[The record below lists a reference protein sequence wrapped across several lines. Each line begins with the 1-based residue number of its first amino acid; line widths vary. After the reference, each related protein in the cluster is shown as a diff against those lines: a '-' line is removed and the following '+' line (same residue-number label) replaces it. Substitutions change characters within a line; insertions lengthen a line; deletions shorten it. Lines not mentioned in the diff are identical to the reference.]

1 MNHVYRFLVKEV
13 SNIHVK
19 LKSRKMKIP
28 EEVKISDNGFVFNS
42 KTGDSFSL
50 NPFGL
55 ELIKNIQEE
64 KKLESLKKEITEK
77 YDVDDLTFE
86 KDFYEFCALLKHHQI
101 ILQGNPM
108 DFK

>member
-1 MNHVYRFLVKEV
+1 
-13 SNIHVK
+13 
-19 LKSRKMKIP
+19 MKIA

-55 ELIKNIQEE
+55 ELIKTIKEE
-64 KKLESLKKEITEK
+64 KDLEILKNELLEK
-77 YDVDDLTFE
+77 YDVDDLTLE

-101 ILQGNPM
+101 IIQDNPL

>member
-1 MNHVYRFLVKEV
+1 
-13 SNIHVK
+13 
-19 LKSRKMKIP
+19 MKIP

-64 KKLESLKKEITEK
+64 KDVASLKKEITEK

>member
-1 MNHVYRFLVKEV
+1 
-13 SNIHVK
+13 
-19 LKSRKMKIP
+19 MKIS

-55 ELIKNIQEE
+55 EMIKSIKEGKDFE
-64 KKLESLKKEITEK
+64 ILKNEILQK

-86 KDFYEFCALLKHHQI
+86 KDYYEFCALLKHHQI
-101 ILQGNPM
+101 VVQDNPT

>member
-1 MNHVYRFLVKEV
+1 
-13 SNIHVK
+13 
-19 LKSRKMKIP
+19 MKIA

-55 ELIKNIQEE
+55 EMIKSIREE
-64 KKLESLKKEITEK
+64 KDFEQLKKEILEK
-77 YDVDDLTFE
+77 YDVDDLSVE
-86 KDFYEFCALLKHHQI
+86 KDYYEFCALLKHYQI
-101 ILQGNPM
+101 ISQDNPM

>member
-1 MNHVYRFLVKEV
+1 
-13 SNIHVK
+13 
-19 LKSRKMKIP
+19 MKIP

-55 ELIKNIQEE
+55 ELIKYIQEE
-64 KKLESLKKEITEK
+64 KELQSLKKEMTLK

>member
-1 MNHVYRFLVKEV
+1 
-13 SNIHVK
+13 
-19 LKSRKMKIP
+19 MKIP

-50 NPFGL
+50 NPIGL
-55 ELIKNIQEE
+55 ELIKKIQEE
-64 KKLESLKKEITEK
+64 KDFGIVKTEILEK
-77 YDVDDLTFE
+77 YDVDDLSFE

-101 ILQGNPM
+101 IIQGNPL

>member
-1 MNHVYRFLVKEV
+1 
-13 SNIHVK
+13 
-19 LKSRKMKIP
+19 MKIP

-55 ELIKNIQEE
+55 ELIKYIQEE
-64 KKLESLKKEITEK
+64 KELESLKKEMILK

>member
-1 MNHVYRFLVKEV
+1 
-13 SNIHVK
+13 
-19 LKSRKMKIP
+19 MKIA

-64 KKLESLKKEITEK
+64 KDLESLKKEISEK

>member
-1 MNHVYRFLVKEV
+1 
-13 SNIHVK
+13 
-19 LKSRKMKIP
+19 MKISD
-28 EEVKISDNGFVFNS
+28 EVKISDNGFVFNS

-55 ELIKNIQEE
+55 EMIKSIKEE
-64 KKLESLKKEITEK
+64 KDFVQLKNEILEK

-101 ILQGNPM
+101 ITHDNPM

>member
-1 MNHVYRFLVKEV
+1 M
-13 SNIHVK
+13 
-19 LKSRKMKIP
+19 MKIS

-55 ELIKNIQEE
+55 EMIKNIKEGKDFE
-64 KKLESLKKEITEK
+64 VLKHEILEN
-77 YDVDDLTFE
+77 YDVDDLTLE
-86 KDFYEFCALLKHHQI
+86 KDYYEFCALLKHHQI
-101 ILQGNPM
+101 IVQDNPM

>member
-1 MNHVYRFLVKEV
+1 
-13 SNIHVK
+13 
-19 LKSRKMKIP
+19 MKIA

-55 ELIKNIQEE
+55 ELIKNIQIE
-64 KKLESLKKEITEK
+64 KDFGILKKEILEK
-77 YDVDDLTFE
+77 YDVDDLSFE
-86 KDFYEFCALLKHHQI
+86 RDFYEFCALLKYHQI
-101 ILQGNPM
+101 IIQGNPL

>member
-1 MNHVYRFLVKEV
+1 
-13 SNIHVK
+13 
-19 LKSRKMKIP
+19 MKIV

-55 ELIKNIQEE
+55 ELIKNIREE
-64 KKLESLKKEITEK
+64 IELESLKKEITEK